1 MDVYWLE
8 QRECEV
14 PVVNDWL
21 SPSEVSRMNGMRF
34 AKRRADWRLGRWT
47 AKLGVASCLNLP
59 AHLRALAQIE
69 IRPAPSG
76 APEAFV
82 ANAAAAVTISISH
95 RAGTALC
102 AVASPGAR
110 LGCDLEIVEPRS
122 DAFVTDYFTKE
133 EQDLVTCAS
142 AAERS
147 RILAL
152 LWSAKESAL
161 KALREGLRVDTRD
174 VIVSPDESAFGLTG
188 WSRLQ
193 VRCVGGQTFFGW
205 WRSTDSM
212 VTTMV
217 ADPPPNAPNLLKVP
231 AYLPHTTSTDALGE
245 REKEKEALS
254 IVHS

>member
-1 MDVYWLE
+1 MDVYWVE
-8 QRECEV
+8 QRECDV
-14 PVVNDWL
+14 PLANDWL
-21 SPSEVSRMNGMRF
+21 SASELSRMSAMRI

-47 AKLGVASCLNLP
+47 AKLAVASYLNLP
-59 AHLRALAQIE
+59 ADRRALAQIE

-82 ANAAAAVTISISH
+82 ANTAAAMTISISH
-95 RAGTALC
+95 RAGVALC
-102 AVASPGAR
+102 AVAASGTQ

-122 DAFVTDYFTKE
+122 DAFVSDYFTTE
-133 EQDLVTCAS
+133 EQALVACAS

-147 RILAL
+147 RLLAL

-161 KALREGLRVDTRD
+161 KALREGLRMDTRD

-193 VRCVGGQTFFGW
+193 ARCVGGQTFRGW
-205 WRSTDSM
+205 WRSSDSM

-217 ADPPPNAPNLLKVP
+217 ADPPLGTPIWLKVP
-231 AYLPHTTSTDALGE
+231 ARLPDATSLDSHEGSETE
-245 REKEKEALS
+245 TEALS
-254 IVHS
+254 TVHS